1 MFKWVNRCAVWLLL
15 LVSAQSFAINSQDP
29 YLLVKEAAGKTFTVR
44 SRMLLR
50 LSKIRIICGR
60 LFAKSYYL
68 M

>member
-29 YLLVKEAAGKTFTVR
+29 YLLVKEAAGKTFT
-44 SRMLLR
+44 R
-50 LSKIRIICGR
+50 LEQDAPQVKQNRIICGR